1 MSLNSNELSVRV
13 LDFIEKDNKN
23 VMEIKSFFIKEENV
37 SKLLSYCSSS
47 YYSQFYILDD
57 EGKVV
62 KKIGE
67 KELVKNFLNMKY

>member
-1 MSLNSNELSVRV
+1 MHGLSSQFSPPSVIKIIC
-13 LDFIEKDNKN
+13 LSPSIPL
-23 VMEIKSFFIKEENV
+23 KSFFIKEENV

-47 YYSQFYILDD
+47 YYSQFYILNN